1 MQYNYGGFLVK
12 SFLGAMALAGSM
24 LFLCNDAIAAE
35 LPPFHNGLSMQGFTG
50 ILNTPSAHV
59 TREGDF
65 YALYSNQEES
75 KWRKKTPFQDNYL
88 FSVGLFNFIE
98 LGGRFFEA
106 PSAGRD
112 LSANIKI
119 TSAPLTKNYP
129 LLPVIAAGIQD
140 IGGGATLLRTKYLVA
155 SEDIWRLRLS
165 LGYGGGPDRMNG
177 VFAGAEFKAHDWI
190 YLLGEYDTKETN
202 VGIRAVI
209 PPFWKIPF
217 SFTATA
223 KTSLDYKPGDV
234 EIGVGFSLPLDFSMP
249 AAKSLPAAAVQKQD
263 TTPSAESDPKAA
275 SPLINPSLPPVSK
288 PVPATSGTAAPIAAD
303 KCMADIRDR
312 LIRNGFLNVRVGRR
326 DTTLLVEYENAR
338 YNHNE
343 MDALGMVA
351 GIAATS
357 GEHSDFEVLQI
368 VVRKRN
374 IAMISISTKL
384 GVLRSFL
391 DGDSTTATFR
401 DNISISQNID
411 TKDVAYIGGDQ
422 NTNILKTSLMLS
434 PGLTTWV
441 GTEVGVFDYILSLK
455 PELTVPVWKGGVI
468 NARWDIPLLW
478 SDNLEDGKTFR
489 NNRNDSRM
497 ERLMLFQGVKLF
509 PWVMANIGVGMLYH
523 DTFGTLNELTWTPGD
538 GNHRVRLS
546 QGWTEKS
553 RTHKQDEIFLGSYR
567 YYFAPLDLSLEA
579 TAGKFLAQDR
589 GFVFELKRFF
599 GDTSVSAYY
608 KNSTA
613 TDSKKWEAAGIMFS
627 FPLTP
632 RQDMKPGILQVR
644 GADMWTY
651 AQETTLKN
659 NNFGNKRG
667 NLNYFAPY
675 PLTVTPQPTVGLL
688 QTYQNRDRM
697 NGAYIRQHLDRM
709 RDSWNSFGNK

>member
-1 MQYNYGGFLVK
+1 MKSVLCAVVIASSMFL
-12 SFLGAMALAGSM
+12 SGNGALATEQ
-24 LFLCNDAIAAE
+24 NT
-35 LPPFHNGLSMQGFTG
+35 FHNGLSMQGFTG

-88 FSVGLFNFIE
+88 FSVGLFDFVE

-119 TSAPLTKNYP
+119 TSAPLTQNYP

-165 LGYGGGPDRMNG
+165 LGYGGGPDRMDG
-177 VFAGAEFKAHDWI
+177 IFAGAEFKAHDWV
-190 YLLGEYDTKETN
+190 YLLGEYDTQETN
-202 VGIRAVI
+202 LGIRAVI

-234 EIGVGFSLPLDFSMP
+234 EIGVGFSVPLDFSMP
-249 AAKSLPAAAVQKQD
+249 ASKPLPSTHEQKYDKTAPEKTVPAASA
-263 TTPSAESDPKAA
+263 PSSSASQLSISNSDSSLSSNKIEKT
-275 SPLINPSLPPVSK
+275 SP
-288 PVPATSGTAAPIAAD
+288 TSAD

-312 LIRNGFLNVRVGRR
+312 LIQNGFLNVRVGQRAS
-326 DTTLLVEYENAR
+326 TLLVEYENAR

-343 MDALGMVA
+343 LDALGMVA
-351 GIAATS
+351 GIAAS
-357 GEHSDFEVLQI
+357 SSEQSDFDDLQI
-368 VVRKRN
+368 VVRKRD
-374 IAMISISTKL
+374 IAMISVGTKL
-384 GVLRSFL
+384 DSLRTFL
-391 DGDSTTATFR
+391 NGHSPTAAFR
-401 DNISISQNID
+401 DGLSFSQEFD
-411 TKDVAYIGGDQ
+411 SKGVTYVGGDQ

-441 GTEVGVFDYILSLK
+441 GTEVGVFDYLLSLK

-478 SDNLEDGKTFR
+478 SDNLENGKAFR
-489 NNRNDSRM
+489 GNRNDSRM
-497 ERLMLFQGVKLF
+497 ERLMLFQGVRLF
-509 PWVMANIGVGMLYH
+509 PSVMANIGAGMLYH

-538 GNHRVRLS
+538 GNHRIRLS
-546 QGWTEKS
+546 QGWTEQS
-553 RTHKQDEIFLGSYR
+553 RTHKQDEVFLGSYR

-599 GDTSVSAYY
+599 GDTAVSAYY

-632 RQDMKPGILQVR
+632 RRDMKPGILQVR

-659 NNFGNKRG
+659 NNFANRRG

-688 QTYQNRDRM
+688 QTYQNRDRL
-697 NGAYIRQHLDRM
+697 NAAYIRQHLDRM
-709 RDSWNSFGNK
+709 RDSWESFGGK